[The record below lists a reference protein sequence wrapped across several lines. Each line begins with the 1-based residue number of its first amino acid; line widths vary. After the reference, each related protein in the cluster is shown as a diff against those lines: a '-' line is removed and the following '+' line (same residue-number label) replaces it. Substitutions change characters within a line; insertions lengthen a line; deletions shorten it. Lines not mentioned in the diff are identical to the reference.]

1 MLATSSLTLVAQTE
15 ADDSV
20 ITGDTYR
27 LKDNG
32 LGDGVSAQEQTF
44 LVVFELTAADGSSP
58 TVDAELQTSWDGST
72 WHTLSQMTQLSGA
85 GTKKEIKTVAYVGR
99 YVRAVVTPGG
109 TTAPDVTG
117 TVRLASSGTIKVAA

>member
-1 MLATSSLTLVAQTE
+1 MIATHSLTLISQTE

-20 ITGDTYR
+20 ITGDSYR

-44 LVVFELTAADGSSP
+44 LVVFELVAANGSSP
-58 TVDAELQTSWDGST
+58 TLDAELQTSWDGST
-72 WHTLSQMTQLSGA
+72 WHTLSSMTQLSGA
-85 GTKKEIKTVAYVGR
+85 GEKKEVKTVAYVGR

-109 TTAPDVTG
+109 TTEPDVTG
-117 TVRLASSGTIKVAA
+117 TVRLASSGNIQVAA